1 MQCLDSWSEIRD
13 IGMFFPAVNGQAY
26 KGKGKKELPAS
37 PFDVPIP
44 LATSVP
50 AYPTSNATGNGTVGK
65 ADSFSFQPGASRI
78 SGLFCSQLLSCA
90 AVLSVVH
97 NLSMRAREATVI
109 FLPVMQALLRGQ

>member
-1 MQCLDSWSEIRD
+1 MQCLDSWSGIRD
-13 IGMFFPAVNGQAY
+13 IGVFFPAVNGQAY

-78 SGLFCSQLLSCA
+78 SGLSLTPALLSCYT
-90 AVLSVVH
+90 LYS
-97 NLSMRAREATVI
+97 ARFEHESQRSHCCIPASDVI
-109 FLPVMQALLRGQ
+109 IAK